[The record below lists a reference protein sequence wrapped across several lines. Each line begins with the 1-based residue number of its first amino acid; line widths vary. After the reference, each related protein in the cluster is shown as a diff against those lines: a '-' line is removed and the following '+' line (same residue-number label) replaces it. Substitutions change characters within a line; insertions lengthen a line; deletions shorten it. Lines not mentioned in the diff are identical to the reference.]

1 MKVKTMLAISAIMM
15 GRVLINAQAPSL
27 VWDRM
32 DGGSG
37 PNNGM
42 CVTKAP
48 DGYIYVGGSF
58 NGTIMFGTTPLT
70 APTTE
75 YAGFIA
81 KFRPDST
88 LVWAKVYGA
97 GKFPNDIA
105 VAPDKSIYVTGTGV
119 GITNLYI
126 TKVDSMMNTIWEYT
140 SSAGVNPGS
149 GSWLPTNTGAHILV
163 DHSGDIIT
171 CGTFTDS
178 LAINGTVL
186 YAGTDSDHKGYLLK
200 LNAAGNLL
208 WAKPGK
214 DAAGD
219 GFSIATDL
227 SDNVYYGYSYRD
239 YSTSYIFSADV
250 IKYTSGGSQLWLT
263 TLKGVE
269 QTAITADNTNAPYV
283 AAHLR
288 DTAMLGTTSYTP
300 NADEEVALI
309 KMDASTGNPVWI
321 KNFVGTPGISGSN
334 FITTAGYSSSLGVVL
349 YAYGDI
355 TINGTSYSGSQLFS
369 FDSNGNIN
377 WTTSGPPASIVD
389 MWVDQADLYFAGY
402 KPISGSNS
410 DIYTAK
416 MSQVATGINSFA
428 FENDAEFY
436 PNPSNGQVTIDPGNE
451 SSSVRIDIY
460 NSFGQKVNELM
471 VDKKTEVRLPL
482 AAGVYFLQYNSG
494 QRSFTKK
501 LVIE

>member
-1 MKVKTMLAISAIMM
+1 MKIKIMLTMLAILVAQVSM
-15 GRVLINAQAPSL
+15 NAQAPSL
-27 VWDRM
+27 TWDRI

-58 NGTIMFGTTPLT
+58 NGTIMFGSTPLT

-88 LVWAKVYGA
+88 LVWAGVYGA

-105 VAPDKSIYVTGTGV
+105 VATDKSIYVTGTGV
-119 GITNLYI
+119 GVTNLYI

-149 GSWLPTNTGAHILV
+149 GSWYPTNTGARIFL
-163 DHSGDIIT
+163 DHSGNVIT

-178 LAINGTVL
+178 LAINGTAL
-186 YAGTDSDHKGYLLK
+186 YAGSGSTNMGYMLK
-200 LNAAGNLL
+200 LDPAGNLL

-214 DAAGD
+214 DRGD
-219 GFSIATDL
+219 GFSIAVDQN
-227 SDNVYYGYSYRD
+227 DNVYYGYSYRD
-239 YSTSYIFSADV
+239 FSRPYVFSADV
-250 IKYTSGGSQLWLT
+250 VKYTAGGSQTWLT
-263 TLKGVE
+263 TLDGVE
-269 QTAITADNTNAPYV
+269 GTAITTDNTNAPYI

-300 NADEEVALI
+300 NAYEEVALI
-309 KMDASTGNPVWI
+309 KMDASTGNSLWI
-321 KNFVGTPGISGSN
+321 KNFAGTPGISGSN

-355 TINGTSYSGSQLFS
+355 TINGTPYSGDQLFS
-369 FDSNGNIN
+369 FDNNGNIN
-377 WTTSGPPASIVD
+377 WAISGPPASVVD
-389 MWVDQADLYFAGY
+389 MWVDQSDLYFAGY
-402 KPISGSNS
+402 KSISSGNS
-410 DIYTAK
+410 DIYTAR
-416 MSQVATGINSFA
+416 MNQAATRINSFTA
-428 FENDAEFY
+428 KSGIEFY
-436 PNPSNGQVTIDPGNE
+436 PNPSNGQVIIDPSGEN
-451 SSSVRIDIY
+451 SPVRIGIY
-460 NSFGQKVNELM
+460 NSCGQKVNELT
-471 VDKKTEVRLPL
+471 VDKKTKVSLPL
-482 AAGVYFLQYNSG
+482 APGIYFMQWNSQEG
-494 QRSFTKK
+494 TFSRK